1 MALPTDVTVE
11 EQAIID
17 NLGKSIR
24 DIEKNELKATEARNR
39 RDQYIAE
46 LRLNGWSLRLIAEL
60 TGYSSAQ
67 IKNISDAQGLVSTR
81 GTIRK

>member
-1 MALPTDVTVE
+1 MALPTDIAPE
-11 EQAIID
+11 EQEIID
-17 NLGKSIR
+17 HLGKAIR
-24 DIEKNELKATEARNR
+24 DIEKAEINATEARDR
-39 RDQYIAE
+39 RDRYIAE
-46 LRLNGWSLRLIAEL
+46 LRLAGWSLRLIAEL